1 MPLQKALH
9 SKQLNI
15 KAERST
21 AVQIEKKSLIRL
33 GTVKILSHVPS
44 FLRQSWSTQP
54 FLIHMFLCRELTK
67 VPHMATS
74 PGDEET
80 VKYVLKR
87 WQDPE
92 TGLDEAWRQEYE
104 IYLSFPNPT
113 NPNKVTVGEWNSVH
127 LLWTFLLSGLWFRFY
142 LLLCNVF
149 HNTDDCNVFISV
161 NSLDSVL
168 FTVREREVNYTAD
181 QNDPQ
186 VVQPFAAYSPA
197 GHAKVKRPED

>member
-33 GTVKILSHVPS
+33 GTVKISHVPS

-113 NPNKVTVGEWNSVH
+113 NPNKVTVGEWNSDTVSIFCEH
-127 LLWTFLLSGLWFRFY
+127 FSCLACDLG
-142 LLLCNVF
+142 
-149 HNTDDCNVFISV
+149 FICYFAMCFTIQMIV
-161 NSLDSVL
+161 MCL
-168 FTVREREVNYTAD
+168 F
-181 QNDPQ
+181 Q
-186 VVQPFAAYSPA
+186 
-197 GHAKVKRPED
+197 